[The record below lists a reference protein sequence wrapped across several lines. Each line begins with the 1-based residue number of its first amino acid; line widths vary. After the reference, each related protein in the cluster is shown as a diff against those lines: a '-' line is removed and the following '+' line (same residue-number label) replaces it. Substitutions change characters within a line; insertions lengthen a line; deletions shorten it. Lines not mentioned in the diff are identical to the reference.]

1 MPQSFVLPAT
11 TGRTDLLAQA
21 HARSTAVGL
30 RAHERPDFSPLSRL
44 ALRELLDTNH
54 ALFSHARPV
63 MENLHAQIADTQS
76 LVLLTDAAGVILH
89 SIGDADFI
97 EKANRVALC
106 TGVSWAEGA
115 RGTNAIG
122 TALASGQAVAVHG
135 SEHFLRANHILTC
148 SCAPIFDP
156 FGRTLG
162 TLDVSGDPRGSS
174 PHTLAL
180 VRMSAQL
187 IENHLFTNQCAEAL
201 RLRFH
206 AHEECV
212 DSLFAGLVA
221 FGPDGGLIA
230 ANRSA
235 QFQLG
240 APFDALQHQGSD
252 ALFGMRFG

>member
-1 MPQSFVLPAT
+1 MPQPFVLPAT
-11 TGRTDLLAQA
+11 AGRTDLLAQA

-76 LVLLTDAAGVILH
+76 LVLLTDADGVILH

-174 PHTLAL
+174 
-180 VRMSAQL
+180 R
-187 IENHLFTNQCAEAL
+187 I
-201 RLRFH
+201 
-206 AHEECV
+206 
-212 DSLFAGLVA
+212 
-221 FGPDGGLIA
+221 
-230 ANRSA
+230 RSRSC
-235 QFQLG
+235 G
-240 APFDALQHQGSD
+240 CP
-252 ALFGMRFG
+252 RN